1 MKIKIIFFLIIIF
14 IINIKVY
21 AQTIATVNIQLLID
35 NNEKYKDVLKEIDKS
50 QQTYIENFKIK
61 EKELSRMLSDIE
73 NSKVILDENEI
84 NLKIEKYNND
94 LSEFNILIEKFNL
107 HYQNEIINIRET
119 LLKQIIIL
127 LEKYAILNNID
138 LILDSTSY
146 LIASNSLDIT
156 TFITNELKNIN
167 INLNYKN
174 FEKN

>member
-1 MKIKIIFFLIIIF
+1 MKIKIIFILITIF
-14 IINIKVY
+14 FGNIKVH
-21 AQTIATVNIQLLID
+21 AQTIATVNIQELID
-35 NNEKYKDVLKEIDKS
+35 NNEKYNNILKEIDKN
-50 QQTYIENFKIK
+50 QQTYFENFRIK
-61 EKELSRMLSDIE
+61 EKELSEMLKDIE
-73 NSKVILDENEI
+73 NSKVILNENDI
-84 NLKIEKYNND
+84 NLQIEKYNND
-94 LSEFNILIEKFNL
+94 ISDFNILIEKFNV

-127 LEKYAILNNID
+127 LEKYAIQNNID

-156 TFITNELKNIN
+156 SYISKELKNIN